1 MNETLQSIFSRS
13 STRKFTTQKV
23 SAEDIEVLKKA
34 ALAAPTARNLQ
45 ELRFAFV
52 EDQQLIARINEEVFR
67 LMDEEKN
74 SAGKKLMQERRAA
87 NVFYGAPLV
96 VLISARD
103 EKWSEL
109 DAGIA
114 VQTLALTAESLG
126 LGSCI
131 IGMVDTAFQRSRE
144 ANLPALFSMSE
155 DESFRIAIAIGYKAI
170 EKEPHQPEV
179 LEAIRC
185 FN

>member
-1 MNETLQSIFSRS
+1 
-13 STRKFTTQKV
+13 
-23 SAEDIEVLKKA
+23 
-34 ALAAPTARNLQ
+34 
-45 ELRFAFV
+45 
-52 EDQQLIARINEEVFR
+52 
-67 LMDEEKN
+67 MDEEKN